1 MEKLSTSP
9 PSPLS
14 PTLWAADAFAW
25 PRSLA
30 VLALLAVAFYAG
42 LLLDSEVAYRIFGTT
57 VQNVKDAQLTW
68 GIAIGQY
75 VSYAPVLAAV
85 LGALPWLARRSLGEL
100 GLRGLDARAIG
111 AGLLGALA
119 MYAVT
124 IGLANAEYALTH
136 QKPEETAVALFTST
150 HDPLLLAAFTLLAG
164 VAAPFIEE
172 FVYRG
177 FLFNALLRYL
187 PVWAAAVVSGA
198 LFGISH
204 GSTSAA
210 LPLAGSGIVLAYVYH
225 RTGSL
230 TAAMVTH
237 AAFNLINVALLSVIK
252 S

>member
-1 MEKLSTSP
+1 
-9 PSPLS
+9 
-14 PTLWAADAFAW
+14 
-25 PRSLA
+25 
-30 VLALLAVAFYAG
+30 VLLLLAVALYAG

-57 VQNVKDAQLTW
+57 AQNVKDAQLTW

-75 VSYAPVLAAV
+75 VSYVPLLAVAF
-85 LGALPWLARRSLGEL
+85 GALPWLARRSLRDL
-100 GLRGLDARAIG
+100 GLRALDARALG

-119 MYAVT
+119 MYAVA
-124 IGLANAEYALTH
+124 IGLANAEYAFTH

-164 VAAPFIEE
+164 VAAPFVEE

-204 GSTSAA
+204 GSPSAA

-230 TAAMVTH
+230 TASMVTH
-237 AAFNLINVALLSVIK
+237 ATFNLINVALLSVVK

>member
-1 MEKLSTSP
+1 L
-9 PSPLS
+9 
-14 PTLWAADAFAW
+14 
-25 PRSLA
+25 
-30 VLALLAVAFYAG
+30 YAG
-42 LLLDSEVAYRIFGTT
+42 LLLDSEVTYRVFGTT
-57 VQNVKDAQLTW
+57 AQQVENQQLTW
-68 GIAIGQY
+68 GITIGQC
-75 VSYAPVLAAV
+75 VSYLPVLAGAF
-85 LGALPWLARRSLGEL
+85 GALPWLARRSLREL
-100 GLRGLDARAIG
+100 GLRGLDARTIG

-124 IGLANAEYALTH
+124 IGLADAEFGLTH
-136 QKPEETAVALFTST
+136 RKPEETAVALFTST